1 MTAATSSL
9 QPINTQQ
16 VTLTDRTLKAVRE
29 GIRTGTLIPGELY
42 SVYRLAED
50 LGVSRSPV
58 RDALL
63 RLAETGIVNFERNK
77 GFRVVLPGPKELA
90 EMISV
95 RISLEVPA
103 AQRAALNIGN
113 DIENSLQAVY
123 LSMERAALNN
133 DEPLFMNEDQLLHG
147 VILKLADNS
156 YAERVI
162 ETLRDAMRL
171 VGASTIK
178 GSRDLG
184 AVLVEHKPIVD
195 AICAGNALEAG
206 RAMSAHLRT
215 TGRVLLADAVKRN
228 NSNLDPDELW
238 ERLIN

>member
-1 MTAATSSL
+1 MTFPTPAL
-9 QPINTQQ
+9 QPLNTHH
-16 VTLTDRTLKAVRE
+16 VSLTDRTLKAVRE

-95 RISLEVPA
+95 RIALEVPA
-103 AQRAALNIGN
+103 AQRAAHNIGN
-113 DIENSLQAVY
+113 DVGNTLQTVY
-123 LSMERAALNN
+123 AAMERAAKNN
-133 DEPLFMNEDQLLHG
+133 DEPMFMNEDQQLHG

-156 YAERVI
+156 YVERVI

-184 AVLVEHKPIVD
+184 AVLVEHRPIVE
-195 AICAGNALEAG
+195 AISSGNALEAG
-206 RAMSAHLRT
+206 RAMDTHLRT
-215 TGRVLLADAVKRN
+215 TGRALLADAVKRN
-228 NSNLDPDELW
+228 NTNQDPNELW
-238 ERLIN
+238 DRLIT